1 MRAVEGYA
9 IEARDGLIG
18 HVEDLLVEDAKWVV
32 RYLVVDTRN
41 WLPGRKVVVAPTWV
55 ERVNWQDRTV
65 RMDLS
70 RDEVKK
76 SPPYDQDHPLD
87 REHEMQIHDY
97 YNRPYYWESA
107 VESRA

>member
-1 MRAVEGYA
+1 
-9 IEARDGLIG
+9 
-18 HVEDLLVEDAKWVV
+18 VEDAKWVV

-76 SPPYDQDHPLD
+76 SPPYDHSHPLD
-87 REHEMQIHDY
+87 REHEIQIHDY